1 MRTALAAKSVGVCLV
16 FASVCLG
23 GCSGPSGANSH
34 AADDK
39 ALRELVDRT
48 VAAAARRDATTYGK
62 YYGPKW
68 MTALPGVPI
77 SEVTGPLKMQ
87 FPSGYAIKMVTVK
100 TDFSDA
106 GDFGYALGTYE
117 QTAPDKSGVLTKTVG
132 KWMSV
137 FRKQA
142 DGSWGAVADT
152 YNVDPPN

>member
-1 MRTALAAKSVGVCLV
+1 MRTALATKSVGVTLV
-16 FASVCLG
+16 FASVCLW
-23 GCSGPSGANSH
+23 GCSGPGGASSH

-39 ALRELVDRT
+39 ALRDLVDRT
-48 VAAAARRDATTYGK
+48 VAAAGRRDVAEYGK

-68 MTALPGVPI
+68 MTALPGVPV

-87 FPSGYAIKMVTVK
+87 FATGYAIKMVTVK

-117 QTAPDKSGVLTKTVG
+117 QTAPDKSGTLQNTVG

-137 FRKQA
+137 FRKQP

-152 YNVDPPN
+152 YNVDPAP